1 MTITNLAAG
10 EGTNGIVQ
18 VISNIGTQGQLIG
31 GAIAIVA
38 IVIAGVMLMT
48 GAFSGGMRKG
58 IAIVA
63 AVLLGCFVMGG
74 GTALAPMVIKAGH
87 DTTNQ
92 QTVSPQN
99 GSVN

>member
-1 MTITNLAAG
+1 MTTTNLAAG

-18 VISNIGTQGQLIG
+18 VIQNIGTQGQLIG

-58 IAIVA
+58 LGIVA
-63 AVLLGCFVMGG
+63 SVLVGCIVLGG
-74 GTALAPMVIKAGH
+74 GTAVAPMFIKAGH

-92 QTVSPQN
+92 QTVAPQN